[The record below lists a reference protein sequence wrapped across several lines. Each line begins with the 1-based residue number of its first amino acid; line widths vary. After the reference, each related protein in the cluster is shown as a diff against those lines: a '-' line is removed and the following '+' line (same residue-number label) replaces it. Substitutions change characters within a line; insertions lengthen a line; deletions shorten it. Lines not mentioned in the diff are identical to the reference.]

1 MPLPKASEMRKLKG
15 EELEQKLLDYRKELV
30 RLKTLS
36 KRGTLGKES
45 GKLKAI
51 RRVIAMLET
60 VKREKVKK
68 G

>member
-1 MPLPKASEMRKLKG
+1 MPQPKASEMRKLKQ
-15 EELEQKLLDYRKELV
+15 EELDQKLSDYRKELV
-30 RLKTLS
+30 RLKTLA

-45 GKLKAI
+45 GKVKAI

-60 VKREKVKK
+60 VKKEKVKK